1 MKKITIA
8 TGILI
13 TLVLVAVSS
22 FAQTQSRDDILK
34 QIENKRAEL
43 DALEKRYLSP
53 SEEDQAKYADFL
65 HQPDSG
71 LIRLMPREKFGFG
84 YTTNQRK
91 GLSVSGGGAYYSF
104 VRRVHDYGQGSE
116 IELHQGVLATGF
128 AGYDYGIMTNLGDI
142 PLENVSS
149 ETVAAQ
155 VITAHIPPTEDPKIR
170 LEQRKWGNG
179 QTVEGASYRSRVPLV
194 VNSTYLLR
202 SIEYDRSDVLVA
214 FRVVRLDSDDSAI
227 ILWKLVKKFPTPLA
241 SRAN

>member
-8 TGILI
+8 TGMLIL
-13 TLVLVAVSS
+13 LLLAAVSS
-22 FAQTQSRDDILK
+22 FAQTQSREAILK
-34 QIENKRAEL
+34 QIETKRAEL

-71 LIRLMPREKFGFG
+71 LIRLLPREKFGFG
-84 YTTNQRK
+84 YVNQKK

-104 VRRVHDYGQGSE
+104 VRLVHDYGQGSD
-116 IELHQGVLATGF
+116 IELHQGVLSTGF
-128 AGYDYGIMTNLGDI
+128 AGYDYGIMTNLGDM

-149 ETVAAQ
+149 ETAAAQ
-155 VITAHIPPTEDPKIR
+155 VIAAHLPPTEEPKIR
-170 LEQRKWGNG
+170 IEQRKWSNG
-179 QTVEGASYRSRVPLV
+179 ETVQGTSYRSRVPLV

-202 SIEYDRSDVLVA
+202 SISYDRSDAMVA

-241 SRAN
+241 SRTN